1 MTLEV
6 IGAGFGRTG
15 TTSLQA
21 ALHQLG
27 YAQCH
32 HMRKVITNPK
42 QVDYFLAAVNGENM
56 DWDEVFE
63 GFDASVDWPSCK
75 HYKELADYYPEAKVI
90 LSVRDAE
97 GWYKSTKDTIYT
109 ISQSFPW
116 WMTALIPRVR
126 KTRDMV
132 DSTVWNG
139 VFDGRFEDKD
149 HSIKV
154 FEENIEEVK
163 RTIPDHRLLVHSAKE
178 GWGPL
183 CEFLNKPVPDS
194 PYPRTNETAEM
205 QKDIRK
211 LRRLGLVPWVLAAAI
226 IAFFLT

>member
-42 QVDYFLAAVNGENM
+42 QVDYFLAAINGDTMN
-56 DWDEVFE
+56 WDKVFE
-63 GFDASVDWPSCK
+63 GFDASVDWPSSK
-75 HYKELADYYPEAKVI
+75 YYKELADYYPEAKVI

-97 GWYKSTKDTIYT
+97 GCYKSTKDTIYT

-116 WMTALIPRVR
+116 WMTTLIPRVR

-132 DSTVWNG
+132 NSTVWNG

-149 HSIKV
+149 HAIKV
-154 FEENIEEVK
+154 FEQNIEEGK
-163 RTIPDHRLLVHSAKE
+163 RTIPEHRLLVHNAKE
-178 GWGPL
+178 GWEPL
-183 CEFLNKPVPDS
+183 CEFLNKPVPDT

-205 QKDIRK
+205 QKDVRK
-211 LRRLGLVPWVLAAAI
+211 LKRLGLVPWVLAAAI
-226 IAFFLT
+226 IAFVLT